1 MTEAPEHTCMHADEP
16 RRHYAEW
23 NKTRPTKTHTVWSHL
38 YTESKN
44 PDSQNQP
51 LPGLGSD
58 RNEMLVNGTNFQS
71 QGE

>member
-1 MTEAPEHTCMHADEP
+1 MQMNLEDIMLSEIRQDPE
-16 RRHYAEW
+16 RHILYDLTY
-23 NKTRPTKTHTVWSHL
+23 TRNL
-38 YTESKN
+38 KN